1 LIGWNCRCIESIVE
15 DVGKMI
21 GYDITSMSQ
30 GSLMGVKALLSTT
43 SFMTLNERIS
53 LILNGD
59 EFEISESVMEMKPDC
74 SPLLTTIKYSMAH
87 QAPKHQMKSCVANL
101 QL

>member
-1 LIGWNCRCIESIVE
+1 
-15 DVGKMI
+15 MI

-30 GSLMGVKALLSTT
+30 CSLMGVKALLSTT